1 MDACWL
7 CIYIHKYTY
16 IWHGRG
22 VDVGWEDTG
31 EERKEKREGG
41 REKEREK
48 EREIGCKDTG
58 QATEKHQREA

>member
-1 MDACWL
+1 M
-7 CIYIHKYTY
+7 
-16 IWHGRG
+16 
-22 VDVGWEDTG
+22 GWEDTG